1 MKRNLIACIT
11 NFFFPAECVGCHK
24 EDFWLCS
31 DCRKTIPSAP
41 WKFPEQIS
49 GIGDLF
55 ALTDYQNPLIA
66 RVIRRIKFGYCRE
79 MLNDLDPLLEER
91 LRSLSLPENAI
102 LVPVPLHFFRKSSRG
117 FNQAELLAKAMGKY
131 INKPVRSILRRT
143 RNTPPQT
150 TLSGEKRRDNL
161 SGAFRVVLPEYKSH
175 PIYVVDDVTT
185 THTTLRECI
194 HTLQK
199 AGFHA
204 AGALVLAKSEEHYA
218 PH

>member
-1 MKRNLIACIT
+1 MKEISSLALPT
-11 NFFFPAECVGCHK
+11 FFFFPAECWLSQRR
-24 EDFWLCS
+24 FWLCS

-41 WKFPEQIS
+41 WKFPEQVS
-49 GIGDLF
+49 GNWRSF

-66 RVIRRIKFGYCRE
+66 RIIRRIKFGYCRE

-161 SGAFRVVLPEYKSH
+161 SGTFRVVLPEYKSH

-199 AGFHA
+199 QGFTL
-204 AGALVLAKSEEHYA
+204 LVLLCSQK
-218 PH
+218 